1 VISSLGCWIGQHI
14 RREELLMK
22 IATIAMCATVPN
34 PDHHIDISS
43 ESCPMTFVLVRLA
56 LDQMKSGQILEIRLR
71 GAEPRRNL
79 PLTAQEQGHEVV
91 SISDVENGESIML
104 LRRG

>member
-1 VISSLGCWIGQHI
+1 
-14 RREELLMK
+14 MPTTT
-22 IATIAMCATVPN
+22 IATRAT

-79 PLTAQEQGHEVV
+79 PLTAQEQGHEVL
-91 SISDVENGESIML
+91 SISDLENGEAVIL
-104 LRRG
+104 LRHG